1 MNNDRLYKVLGVSPD
16 VGDEELKARYNELVK
31 QYQKLFDMDHV
42 ELVFEDDAL
51 DAIAEEALKRKT
63 GARGL
68 RAILENVMMDIMFD
82 IPSREDI
89 ARVRINKDAILGDG
103 EPILEYK

>member
-1 MNNDRLYKVLGVSPD
+1 M
-16 VGDEELKARYNELVK
+16 
-31 QYQKLFDMDHV
+31 
-42 ELVFEDDAL
+42 